1 MKILLKDKIKLS
13 ALTLFVDLGFI
24 YGLYYK
30 KLNLYDKI
38 FSACTLTTH
47 SIFLYYLYKQNKKKL
62 DLLHCFI
69 PILLIGST
77 KLTNPLLIFSSLTM
91 LSGIQIL
98 WVIEERCILN
108 DSKDT
113 WGFTKSIQIS
123 AILLTI
129 LLSVKLGYNVK
140 KV

>member
-1 MKILLKDKIKLS
+1 MLLKDKLKLS
-13 ALTLFVDLGFI
+13 SLTLFVDLGFA
-24 YGLYYK
+24 YGLCCQ
-30 KLNLYDKI
+30 KLNMYDKV
-38 FSACTLTTH
+38 FSVCTLSTH
-47 SIFLYYLYKQNKKKL
+47 SIFLYYLYKRNKKKL

-77 KLTNPLLIFSSLTM
+77 RLTHPLLIFSSLTL
-91 LSGIQIL
+91 LSAIQIL

-129 LLSVKLGYNVK
+129 LLSVKLGYNIQK
-140 KV
+140 M

>member
-1 MKILLKDKIKLS
+1 M
-13 ALTLFVDLGFI
+13 
-24 YGLYYK
+24 
-30 KLNLYDKI
+30 
-38 FSACTLTTH
+38 FSVCTLSIH
-47 SIFLYYLYKQNKKKL
+47 SLFLYYLYKRNKTKL

-69 PILLIGST
+69 PLLLIGSIR
-77 KLTNPLLIFSSLTM
+77 LTHPPLIFSSLAM

-113 WGFTKSIQIS
+113 WGFTKPIQIS
-123 AILLTI
+123 AILLTV
-129 LLSVKLGYNVK
+129 LLSVKLGYNIQ